1 MVLCQNL
8 KTLSSW
14 YHVSSFGTDGIQIMG
29 GSKTS
34 EEKGKCASCGNA
46 AETRC
51 TGCRNVFYCGREC
64 QKKGWS
70 QHKDSCRPF
79 AVSKRK
85 DVGRFLV
92 ASRDLTVDDVILCE
106 APLVMGPK
114 QMTEPVCLGCYKHIT
129 SKYRCPR
136 CSWPTCGPE
145 CDAQAAH
152 APECQVTSAAGVDLD
167 AEMASA
173 ETPVHLYEVVT
184 VLRCLVIASRDSKKW
199 RASTERLNTRYLKA
213 VGSPQYHHNQEYV
226 VNALRDKFLLHQHPG
241 VDASD
246 AAIHTALGLLQI
258 NNIPTKTRYGEVQAI
273 YPMSSLLSHSCIPNT
288 KMQWENGR
296 LTVRASDPI
305 KRGDPITAIF
315 TDILWG
321 TRARQDHIQQTRLL
335 TCTCKRCQ
343 DPTELNTF
351 FSALKCRRCGGTVLP
366 EKPLDDASPWL
377 CRECSH
383 QMTTEEVLGTNLALG
398 AAVEVALTKP
408 SITSLEALQ
417 KEWVQRVH
425 PNHYHLHAVKHSLLQ
440 LYGRSKEKANEEEK
454 DEAHWIEIDKKE
466 KVCKEFLTVCSRL
479 DPSTQHTVPFVGLT
493 FYEYH
498 KTILQNAQR
507 HFSQAKLTT
516 QQLKK
521 RMLLSKALLRKA
533 LDIFKNEPEDTPEGQ
548 LCITCEEEIIR
559 IGKWM
564 LAVGLV

>member
-1 MVLCQNL
+1 MVVCQNL
-8 KTLSSW
+8 KSFSSW
-14 YHVSSFGTDGIQIMG
+14 YHVSSFGTDEIQIMG
-29 GSKTS
+29 GSKAN
-34 EEKGKCASCGNA
+34 EEKGKCDSCGNE

-70 QHKDSCRPF
+70 QHKDTCRPF
-79 AVSKRK
+79 AVNKKK
-85 DVGRFLV
+85 DVGRLLV
-92 ASRDLTVDDVILCE
+92 ASRDLAVDDVILCE

-114 QMTEPVCLGCYKHIT
+114 QMTEPV
-129 SKYRCPR
+129 
-136 CSWPTCGPE
+136 
-145 CDAQAAH
+145 
-152 APECQVTSAAGVDLD
+152 TSAAGVNLD
-167 AEMASA
+167 VEMANA
-173 ETPVHLYEVVT
+173 ETPIHLYEVVT

-226 VNALRDKFLLHQHPG
+226 VNALRDKFLLHQYPD
-241 VDASD
+241 VDASE

-383 QMTTEEVLGTNLALG
+383 EMTTEEVLGTNLALG

-425 PNHYHLHAVKHSLLQ
+425 PNHYHLHA
-440 LYGRSKEKANEEEK
+440 
-454 DEAHWIEIDKKE
+454 IDKKE